1 MAWRLQLSS
10 RPIRRLE
17 ILPGKPALL
26 AAWTGAEVVHF
37 FDLQHGTRFD
47 SLTLHAPPG
56 DDLSTPE
63 WSRFLDSLSA
73 PNGARLP
80 LFRTPDVSVYAA
92 LEAHTRLFQR
102 STGLTLRTAAG
113 DIALADAPRSP
124 LQCAFD
130 RALAL
135 TACLDAQARLHLY
148 RGAVRLGAFDTG
160 LVLDDEAAP
169 QLVASEAGLI
179 FAGDGSGIVV
189 YDAQGQEKRRFQ
201 AHFRFAAMACSPDGR
216 LLALA
221 DLDSGVLRVFS
232 TAAMTQ
238 THQRFTV
245 DLLAEARKAQ
255 LLPVTASTGAAVS
268 AIAIGN
274 KGTLAFSTLGLVC
287 VTATSR
293 MKASGR

>member
-1 MAWRLQLSS
+1 MAWRLQLAS
-10 RPIRRLE
+10 RPVRRLD

-26 AAWTGAEVVHF
+26 AAWTGADQVHC
-37 FDLQHGTRFD
+37 FDLQHGTRFEP
-47 SLTLHAPPG
+47 LTLHAPAG
-56 DDLSTPE
+56 DDLRAPE
-63 WSRFLDSLSA
+63 WDAFLGSLTA

-80 LFRTPDVSVYAA
+80 LVRAGSVAVYAGLDA
-92 LEAHTRLFQR
+92 ATWLFQR
-102 STGLTLRTAAG
+102 SASLTLRTAAG
-113 DIALADAPRSP
+113 DIALADVPRD
-124 LQCAFD
+124 LRLCAFD

-148 RGAVRLGAFDTG
+148 RGAVRIGAVETG
-160 LVLDDEAAP
+160 LALQDEDMP
-169 QLVASEAGLI
+169 QLVASEAGQI
-179 FAGDGSGIVV
+179 FAGDGSTVV
-189 YDAQGQEKRRFQ
+189 MFDAEGREQRRFQ
-201 AHFRFAAMACSPDGR
+201 AHFSFAALACSPDGR

-274 KGTLAFSTLGLVC
+274 KGTLAFSTLGLIC

-293 MKASGR
+293 MKAAGR